1 MYKFTNG
8 VVVFTEED
16 KDAFVKAGYVL
27 VEEKNED
34 KSNDRII
41 AEEPRGRKKTD
52 TRIQR

>member
-16 KDAFVKAGYVL
+16 KEAFVKAGYVL

-34 KSNDRII
+34 NDNNGIVK
-41 AEEPRGRKKTD
+41 EEPGRRKKTS
-52 TRIQR
+52 TKL